1 MPPAWLSLSFRVE
14 MSAPHL
20 PEESLDRLST
30 IAALALGLPS
40 ASTGNHAGVRAA
52 ILSVPG
58 PFPEEGVACDDVTG
72 VATSSHWNLPS
83 NSRSY
88 LALPLATPEGTP
100 IHSGSDRDLVLCIAL
115 PATRSWSPADR
126 VALRAV
132 AATAAV
138 EVRLRSDATR
148 LERTA
153 EDARSYPLHDPLTE
167 LAHRELFLDR
177 VGMTLLRT
185 ARYQDRHFAVLSLRV
200 EQFAH
205 IETGFGYDTAREVL
219 REFATRLKTVV
230 RGYDSIA
237 RLAGDEFGILLE
249 SIRDDSDAARVAN
262 RMHEALRVPIRTGPE
277 EFIVTANIGIVL
289 SHSGVDSASRIVQLA
304 GLARERARN
313 SGAPYEIFD
322 PSMQQRAQ
330 ARLQKETELR
340 RAVEGSQFD
349 LHYQPIIALG
359 SGKISGAEA
368 LLRWNH
374 PSRGVVSAGEFIG
387 LAEEAGLSVPLGTF
401 AINHACAQLTSWST
415 TPALA
420 QLDVSVNITAAQFR
434 HRDAAR
440 QLTDQL
446 GGAIA
451 RSRIHL
457 EVTERMLIGDPAFAK
472 EVLEALRALG
482 IRIHLDDFG
491 TGYSSLQYLHELPLD
506 AIKIDRSFIA
516 RLPKGGRDAQVV
528 TTIRE
533 LARQIGVPVIAE
545 GVETPEHLALIRDIG
560 CEFAQGYYLSRPI
573 PAGDLAALVARD
585 PVW

>member
-1 MPPAWLSLSFRVE
+1 M
-14 MSAPHL
+14 
-20 PEESLDRLST
+20 
-30 IAALALGLPS
+30 ALRLPS
-40 ASTGNHAGVRAA
+40 RPDGAPWARAVL
-52 ILSVPG
+52 LSVLG
-58 PFPEEGVACDDVTG
+58 PVPDEGMACDDLS
-72 VATSSHWNLPS
+72 VADAAGASWKLPPGAKS
-83 NSRSY
+83 F
-88 LALPLATPEGTP
+88 LALPLATATGTP
-100 IHSGSDRDLVLCIAL
+100 MHVAGDHDLVLCISL
-115 PATRSWSPADR
+115 PSTRHWSPSDR
-126 VALRAV
+126 AAMRAL
-132 AATAAV
+132 AATAAI
-138 EVRLRSDATR
+138 EVRLRSEASR
-148 LERTA
+148 LERAA
-153 EDARSYPLHDPLTE
+153 EDARPLHDPLTE

-205 IETGFGYDTAREVL
+205 IETGFGYDTAREVIQ
-219 REFATRLKTVV
+219 EFATRLKTVV

-262 RMHEALRVPIRTGPE
+262 RMHEALRVPIRTGSE
-277 EFIVTANIGIVL
+277 EFIVTANIGVVL
-289 SHSGVDSASRIVQLA
+289 SHSGIDSAAQLVQVA

-330 ARLQKETELR
+330 ARLQQETELR
-340 RAVEGSQFD
+340 RAVEALQFD
-349 LHYQPIIALG
+349 LHYQPIIALD

-374 PSRGVVSAGEFIG
+374 PTRGVVSAGEFIG
-387 LAEEAGLSVPLGTF
+387 LAEESGLAVPLGTF
-401 AINHACAQLTSWST
+401 ALRRACEQLERWSGAA
-415 TPALA
+415 ALA
-420 QLDVSVNITAAQFR
+420 GLDVSVNITAAQFR

-440 QLTDQL
+440 QLTELL
-446 GGAIA
+446 GSATSRA
-451 RSRIHL
+451 RIHL
-457 EVTERMLIGDPAFAK
+457 EVTERMLIGDPGFAK

-516 RLPKGGRDAQVV
+516 RLPNGGRDAQVV
-528 TTIRE
+528 ATIRE

-545 GVETPEHLALIRDIG
+545 GVETAEHLALIRGLG
-560 CEFAQGYYLSRPI
+560 CEFAQGYFFSRPI
-573 PAGDLAALVARD
+573 PSADIAALVARD